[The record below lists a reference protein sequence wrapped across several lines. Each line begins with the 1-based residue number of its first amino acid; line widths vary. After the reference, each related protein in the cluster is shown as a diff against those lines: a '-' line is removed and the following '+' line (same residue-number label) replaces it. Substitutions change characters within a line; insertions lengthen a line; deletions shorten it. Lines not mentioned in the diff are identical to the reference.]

1 MTEEPSRSLTRRQ
14 FDEVIRRAS
23 DLAARDSDVGEG
35 SLEEAELLRIAK
47 EVGLPDRHV
56 RMALAELR
64 SGAMAPAGGPLER
77 VFGPETVRAG
87 RVVPGTPR
95 ALGANLDQFL
105 VGGQL
110 LQAVRKT
117 ERRLQYRPAV
127 DWVSQVARAASA
139 TSRSYYVAAARNVEV
154 RLEESGPG
162 ETLVDVEV
170 DPGTR
175 GDAIG
180 AAVAGT
186 LAGAVGG
193 VVSALGM
200 MTVMPFAAAESG
212 GVLVALVLS
221 ALATSWAGSRH
232 KRKLKDV
239 LAEVE
244 GILDRLE
251 SGDTLE
257 PPPASW
263 RQWVKRHFHGVAK
276 DFLVKN
282 E

>member
-1 MTEEPSRSLTRRQ
+1 MGDEQNRSLTRRQ

-23 DLAARDSDVGEG
+23 DLAACESDVGDG
-35 SLEEAELLRIAK
+35 SLDEGELLRIAK

-64 SGAMAPAGGPLER
+64 SGAIAPVGGPMER
-77 VFGPETVRAG
+77 IFGPVTIRAS

-95 ALGANLDQFL
+95 ALGASLDQFM

-110 LQAVRKT
+110 LQTVRKT
-117 ERRLQYRPAV
+117 DRRLQYRPAI
-127 DWVSQVARAASA
+127 DWASQVARVASA
-139 TSRSYYVAAARNVEV
+139 TSRRYYVAAADSVEV

-162 ETLVDVEV
+162 ETLVDIEV

-180 AAVAGT
+180 VAVAGT
-186 LAGAVGG
+186 LVSAAGG
-193 VVSALGM
+193 VGATLVWATM
-200 MTVMPFAAAESG
+200 MPLAAAETG
-212 GVLVALVLS
+212 GILVALVLS

-232 KRKLKDV
+232 KRKLRDV
-239 LAEVE
+239 RAEVE

-251 SGDTLE
+251 SGDALE
-257 PPPASW
+257 PPPAAW

-276 DFLVKN
+276 DFLVKH